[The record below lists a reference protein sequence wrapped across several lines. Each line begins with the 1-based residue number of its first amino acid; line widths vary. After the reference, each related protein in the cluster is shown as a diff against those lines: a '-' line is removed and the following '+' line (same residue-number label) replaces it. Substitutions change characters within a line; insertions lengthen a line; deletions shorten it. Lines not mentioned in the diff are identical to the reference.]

1 MSAVI
6 QGAEAILD
14 FEIFEDLTTIRELIF
29 FFFCLL
35 LEKNLNRYGRENGIM
50 SPCVPITQL

>member
-14 FEIFEDLTTIRELIF
+14 FEIFEDLTTIHELIF
-29 FFFCLL
+29 FFLPFTG
-35 LEKNLNRYGRENGIM
+35 EKFK
-50 SPCVPITQL
+50 